1 MSGRRITEVDESQ
14 VSSDPD
20 EDQLYGG
27 EETKIE
33 INEAIVT
40 DIDKDFKEVTDLE
53 AEFQIE

>member
-1 MSGRRITEVDESQ
+1 LSGRRITEVDESQ

-20 EDQLYGG
+20 EDQLDGG
-27 EETKIE
+27 EETKIK